1 MVNGNSDCPRMWDL
15 AQLPELKREYL
26 LFFGNLCSVIAGLEG
41 TLREGAR
48 LHCYIYQSFL
58 SGSLFKAKLS
68 GVWRPGCLGICLTNW
83 LETRY
88 NFAYPSLI
96 LKGCEKLQLCRDSEW
111 PLQKEWVEITGHDPY
126 CLWSTNTNISA
137 KAAESQRWGMEQREP
152 SSLGRLKS
160 CWALGIETLG
170 AAMSSSLWPYYT
182 CGGHGLRWQD
192 AFLKWFEL
200 LETLL
205 LDQVQLLGLSMQ
217 HEI

>member
-1 MVNGNSDCPRMWDL
+1 M
-15 AQLPELKREYL
+15 PELKREYL

-48 LHCYIYQSFL
+48 LHCYICQSFL

-68 GVWRPGCLGICLTNW
+68 GVWRPACLGICLTNW

-88 NFAYPSLI
+88 HFAFYQGNPSLI
-96 LKGCEKLQLCRDSEW
+96 LKGCGKLQPCRDSEG
-111 PLQKEWVEITGHDPY
+111 PLQEEWVEITGHDPY
-126 CLWSTNTNISA
+126 CLCSTNTDFSA
-137 KAAESQRWGMEQREP
+137 KAAESQRWSMEQRKP

-160 CWALGIETLG
+160 CWALGIETVG
-170 AAMSSSLWPYYT
+170 AATSSSLWPYCR

-192 AFLKWFEL
+192 TFPKWFVL
-200 LETLL
+200 LETL
-205 LDQVQLLGLSMQ
+205 LDQVQLLGLSIQ